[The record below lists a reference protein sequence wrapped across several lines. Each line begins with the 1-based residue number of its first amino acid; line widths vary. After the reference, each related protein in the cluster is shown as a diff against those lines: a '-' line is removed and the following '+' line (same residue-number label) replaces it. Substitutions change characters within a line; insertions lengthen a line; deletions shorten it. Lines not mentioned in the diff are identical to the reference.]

1 MYASPGPPR
10 PRASGT
16 GRPLRCALIVAIAV
30 ATLGSACGPEGDSTY
45 VVISTSGLHMDVR
58 SLLVNATLEGTP
70 VKTNEEF
77 TNDLR
82 MFALRF
88 SSSMR
93 GQLAVTVDG
102 LLASKCASQRGTA
115 ATYLGGGGR
124 YDLSVVMDSLMTKLC
139 DGKPAFTVKL
149 TVNGGGA
156 GSVVAEPSGQRCSD
170 RCDLDFPAG
179 TDVLLRAEPDV
190 ATAFVG
196 WTGACSENE
205 PCALSLTQDVEVGA
219 ILTRKLCPSA
229 SFCWDSPQPQGN
241 PLRRVFGFS
250 ETDVWAVGDL
260 GAMVHYDGKAWQ
272 PVQSGS
278 TSNLSGVGGS
288 APTDLFAVGSGGAFL
303 RYTSTGWSGG
313 GAMLPAPPLDLFV
326 ASPTEMTAV
335 GAGGVA
341 LRWNGAA
348 WAQVNSTTTNDLLSI
363 FARGA
368 AEQWIAGNGG
378 TILRGNGRTW
388 TAEMSRTFNDL
399 RGIWALSANDVW
411 VVGTGGHV
419 RRKLNNGLWNQVT
432 SPSTAQLNAIHG
444 SNLDNLWIVG
454 NGGAVLRY
462 DNANVALRS
471 TPVSVNFDLH
481 DVWGVGTTF
490 WAVGARGVIHRFD
503 GTAWRNENRVAT
515 GFPAVLGLH
524 ASGPKDAWAVGERGA
539 LSRWDGGAWTLVQ
552 SGTAN
557 QLNAV
562 FTTGQEVWAVGDRG
576 TVLRGKPGGPFA
588 PVVPPAPAMSSNLSG
603 VCVLPS
609 GDVWIVGQGGL
620 ILRHRGGAY
629 AQIASGVS
637 GLLNDVFGTAPNNLW
652 AVGTG
657 GVILRHEVT
666 GDRWMPV
673 TSGVGNNLTAIWGT
687 SATDMWAVGDGG
699 VILHW
704 DGNSWARSTSGTTA
718 GLRGVWGSGPGDV
731 WAVGVGG
738 VAQHFDG
745 AAWSAASSGTKND
758 LTRVWGGDRS
768 TLWVAGA
775 FSTILRYLPQ

>member
-1 MYASPGPPR
+1 MYASPGPPYSC

-16 GRPLRCALIVAIAV
+16 GRLLCFLLLAALV
-30 ATLGSACGPEGDSTY
+30 SACDPAGDSTY
-45 VVISTSGLHMDVR
+45 VVITTSGLNADVR
-58 SLLVNATLEGTP
+58 SLRVNAALEGAP
-70 VKTNEEF
+70 VKTDEEF

-88 SSSMR
+88 PSSMR

-102 LLASKCASQRGTA
+102 LLASKCASQRGA
-115 ATYLGGGGR
+115 ASTYLGGGGR
-124 YDLSVVMDSLMTKLC
+124 YDLGVVMERLMTRIC

-149 TVNGGGA
+149 SVSGGGT

-179 TDVLLRAEPDV
+179 TQVRLRAETDV
-190 ATAFVG
+190 TTAFVG
-196 WTGACSENE
+196 WTGACSENA
-205 PCALSLTQDVEVGA
+205 PCDLTLTQDVEVGA

-278 TSNLSGVGGS
+278 TSDLTGIGGS
-288 APTDLFAVGSGGAFL
+288 APADLFAVGSGGAFL
-303 RYTSTGWSGG
+303 RYTSTGWTGG
-313 GAMLPAPPLDLFV
+313 GAAVPSPPLDLYV
-326 ASPTEMTAV
+326 AGPAEMTAV

-341 LRWNGAA
+341 LRWNGTA
-348 WAQVNSTTTNDLLSI
+348 WAQVNSTTTNDLLSV
-363 FARGA
+363 FARSA

-378 TILRGNGRTW
+378 TILRGNGKSW

-419 RRKLNNGLWNQVT
+419 RRKLNGGLWNQVT

-444 SNLDNLWIVG
+444 SGLDNLWIVG
-454 NGGAVLRY
+454 NGGTVLRY
-462 DNANVALRS
+462 DTANVTLRS
-471 TPVSVNFDLH
+471 AAVSVNFDLH

-515 GFPAVLGLH
+515 GFPTVLGLH
-524 ASGPKDAWAVGERGA
+524 ASGPRDAWAVGERGA
-539 LSRWDGGAWTLVQ
+539 LSRWDGGAWTLTQ

-576 TVLRGKPGGPFA
+576 TVLRGKPGGTFA
-588 PVVPPAPAMSSNLSG
+588 PVIPPGPAMSSNLSG
-603 VCVLPS
+603 VCVLGN

-620 ILRHRGGAY
+620 TLRYRGGAY
-629 AQIASGVS
+629 GQIVSGVT
-637 GLLNDVFGTAPNNLW
+637 GLLNDVFGTAPDNLW
-652 AVGTG
+652 AVGNG
-657 GVILRHEVT
+657 GVILRYDMAGE
-666 GDRWMPV
+666 RWAAKA
-673 TSGVGNNLTAIWGT
+673 SGVGNNLNAVWGT

-704 DGNSWARSTSGTTA
+704 DGNSWARSTSGTSA

-731 WAVGVGG
+731 WAVGTGG
-738 VAQHFDG
+738 VALRFNG
-745 AAWSAASSGTKND
+745 AAWGPVPSGTKND
-758 LTRVWGGDRS
+758 LMRVWGSDRG

-775 FSTILRYLPQ
+775 FSTILRHLP